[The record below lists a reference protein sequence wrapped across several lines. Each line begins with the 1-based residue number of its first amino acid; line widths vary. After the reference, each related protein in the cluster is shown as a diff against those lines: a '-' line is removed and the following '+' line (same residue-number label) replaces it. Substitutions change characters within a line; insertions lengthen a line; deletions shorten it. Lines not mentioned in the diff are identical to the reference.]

1 MGGERIP
8 FSVANLATNMVFFK
22 NCTGEQGG
30 GGPLR
35 FRKPDKKK
43 ILVFLAVLGP
53 GIITASVDNDA
64 GGIAT
69 YSIAGAHYGYALLW
83 TLLPITAALIVVQ
96 EMVARMGVVTGK
108 TLADLIREKF
118 GVKPTFFLLSALLVA
133 NLGNTVAEFAG
144 WAAALEIFGVSKYL
158 SVPIG
163 AVAVW
168 FLVVKGTYRIVEKI
182 FLIAATIYFTY
193 AVSAWMGHPPWGTVA
208 LNLITP
214 DIRMDG
220 AYVMLLIGMVGTTI
234 APWMQFYLQSAVVEK
249 NIQVEEYR
257 YCRADVIVGCF
268 VTDVVALSIIVACG
282 ATLFSAG
289 VRITDAKDA
298 ALALAPLA
306 GKYASIL
313 FAVGLANASLFA
325 ASILPLATAYSVCE
339 GMGWESGI
347 DKDFRKAPHFFWLY
361 TGLIVLGA
369 LFVLV
374 PNAPLILIMYLS
386 QVANGIL
393 LPFVLIFM
401 LKLINDRT
409 LMGEYVNTKAF
420 NGIAWATTVIMI
432 ALTVVLVIVTVFPG
446 LPSYLGL

>member
-1 MGGERIP
+1 M
-8 FSVANLATNMVFFK
+8 
-22 NCTGEQGG
+22 
-30 GGPLR
+30 R

-83 TLLPITAALIVVQ
+83 TLIPITAALIVVQ

-118 GVKPTFFLLSALLVA
+118 GIRPTFFLLTALLVA

-144 WAAALEIFGVSKYL
+144 WAAALEIFGVSKYI

-163 AVAVW
+163 TVAVW

-208 LNLITP
+208 LNLVTP
-214 DIRMDG
+214 NLRMDG
-220 AYVMLLIGMVGTTI
+220 AYIMLLIGMVGTTI

-282 ATLFSAG
+282 ATLFAAG

-347 DKDFRKAPHFFWLY
+347 DKDFRMAPHFFWLY

-393 LPFVLIFM
+393 LPFVLVFM
-401 LKLINDRT
+401 LKLINDRD

-420 NGIAWATTVIMI
+420 NGIAWTTTVVMI

-446 LPSYLGL
+446 LPSLIGL

>member
-1 MGGERIP
+1 
-8 FSVANLATNMVFFK
+8 
-22 NCTGEQGG
+22 
-30 GGPLR
+30 LR

-83 TLLPITAALIVVQ
+83 TLIPITAALIVVQ

-118 GVKPTFFLLSALLVA
+118 GVKPTFFLLTALLVA

-208 LNLITP
+208 LSLVTP
-214 DIRMDG
+214 EIRMNG
-220 AYVMLLIGMVGTTI
+220 AYIMLLIGMVGTTI

-257 YCRADVIVGCF
+257 YCRADVIMGCF

-282 ATLFSAG
+282 ATLFAAG

-347 DKDFRKAPHFFWLY
+347 DKDFRTAPHFFWLY

-393 LPFVLIFM
+393 LPFVLVFM
-401 LKLINDRT
+401 LKLINDRD
-409 LMGEYVNTKAF
+409 LMGDYVNTKAF

-432 ALTVVLVIVTVFPG
+432 ALTIVLVIVTLFPG
-446 LPSYLGL
+446 LHGLLGF

>member
-1 MGGERIP
+1 VR
-8 FSVANLATNMVFFK
+8 
-22 NCTGEQGG
+22 
-30 GGPLR
+30 LR
-35 FRKPDKKK
+35 RPDKKK
-43 ILVFLAVLGP
+43 LLAFLAILGP

-69 YSIAGAHYGYALLW
+69 YSIAGAHFGYALLW
-83 TLLPITAALIVVQ
+83 TLIPITVALIVVQ

-118 GVKPTFFLLSALLVA
+118 GVRPTFFLLTALLVA

-144 WAAALEIFGVSKYL
+144 WAAALEIFGVSKYV
-158 SVPIG
+158 SVPI
-163 AVAVW
+163 AAIAVW

-193 AVSAWMGHPPWGTVA
+193 AVSAWMGHPSWGAVA
-208 LNLITP
+208 MKLVTP
-214 DIRMDG
+214 DLRMDG
-220 AYVMLLIGMVGTTI
+220 AYIMLLIGMVGTTI

-257 YCRADVIVGCF
+257 YCRMDVIVGCF
-268 VTDVVALSIIVACG
+268 VTDIVALSIIVACG
-282 ATLFSAG
+282 ATLFVNG
-289 VRITDAKDA
+289 IRIEDAKDA

-306 GKYASIL
+306 GEYESIL
-313 FAVGLANASLFA
+313 FAIGLANASLFA

-347 DKDFRKAPHFFWLY
+347 DKNFRTAPHFFWLY
-361 TGLIVLGA
+361 TGIIVLGA
-369 LFVLV
+369 LLVLI

-393 LPFVLIFM
+393 LPFVLVFM
-401 LKLINDRT
+401 LKLINDRE
-409 LMGEYVNTKAF
+409 LMGDYVNTKAF
-420 NGIAWATTVIMI
+420 NGIAWATTVVMI
-432 ALTVVLVIVTVFPG
+432 ALTVVLVIVTLFPD
-446 LPSYLGL
+446 LPRLLGL

>member
-1 MGGERIP
+1 M
-8 FSVANLATNMVFFK
+8 
-22 NCTGEQGG
+22 
-30 GGPLR
+30 R

-83 TLLPITAALIVVQ
+83 TLIPITAALIVVQ

-118 GVKPTFFLLSALLVA
+118 GVKPTFFLLTALLVA

-257 YCRADVIVGCF
+257 YCRADVIMGCF

-282 ATLFSAG
+282 ATLFAAG

-347 DKDFRKAPHFFWLY
+347 DKDFRTAPHFFWLY

-393 LPFVLIFM
+393 LPFVLVFM
-401 LKLINDRT
+401 LKLINDRD
-409 LMGEYVNTKAF
+409 LMGDYVNTKAF

-432 ALTVVLVIVTVFPG
+432 ALTIVLVIVTLFPG
-446 LPSYLGL
+446 LPGLLGF

>member
-1 MGGERIP
+1 
-8 FSVANLATNMVFFK
+8 
-22 NCTGEQGG
+22 
-30 GGPLR
+30 LR
-35 FRKPDKKK
+35 FRRPDKKSV
-43 ILVFLAVLGP
+43 LTFLAILGP

-83 TLLPITAALIVVQ
+83 TLIPITAALIVVQ

-118 GVKPTFFLLSALLVA
+118 GVRPTFFLLTALLVA

-144 WAAALEIFGVSKYL
+144 WAAALEIFGISKYV

-163 AVAVW
+163 AIAVW

-193 AVSAWMGHPPWGTVA
+193 AVSAWMGHPSWGAVA
-208 LNLITP
+208 RKLVTP
-214 DIRMDG
+214 DIRMNG
-220 AYVMLLIGMVGTTI
+220 AYIMLLIGMVGTTI

-268 VTDVVALSIIVACG
+268 VTDIVALSIIVACG
-282 ATLFSAG
+282 ATLFVNG
-289 VRITDAKDA
+289 IRIEDAKDA

-306 GKYASIL
+306 GEYASIL

-347 DKDFRKAPHFFWLY
+347 DKNFRTAPHFFWLY
-361 TGLIVLGA
+361 TGIIVTGA
-369 LFVLV
+369 LLVLI

-393 LPFVLIFM
+393 LPFVLVFM
-401 LKLINDRT
+401 LKLINDRE
-409 LMGEYVNTKAF
+409 LMGDYVNTKAF
-420 NGIAWATTVIMI
+420 NGIAWATTFVMI
-432 ALTVVLVIVTVFPG
+432 ALTVILVIVTLFPALPRLIG
-446 LPSYLGL
+446 LA

>member
-1 MGGERIP
+1 LP
-8 FSVANLATNMVFFK
+8 
-22 NCTGEQGG
+22 
-30 GGPLR
+30 

-43 ILVFLAVLGP
+43 FLVFLAVLGP

-83 TLLPITAALIVVQ
+83 TLIPITAALIVVQ

-208 LNLITP
+208 LNLVMP
-214 DIRMDG
+214 DLRMDG
-220 AYVMLLIGMVGTTI
+220 AYIMLLIGMVGTTI

-249 NIQVEEYR
+249 NILVEEYR

-282 ATLFSAG
+282 ATLFAAE

-347 DKDFRKAPHFFWLY
+347 DKDFRTAPHFFWLY
-361 TGLIVLGA
+361 TGLIVFGA
-369 LFVLV
+369 LLVLV

-401 LKLINDRT
+401 LKLINDRD
-409 LMGEYVNTKAF
+409 LMGDYVNTKAF
-420 NGIAWATTVIMI
+420 NGIAWTTTVVMI
-432 ALTVVLVIVTVFPG
+432 VLTVVLVIVTVFPG
-446 LPSYLGL
+446 LPVLFRL

>member
-1 MGGERIP
+1 M
-8 FSVANLATNMVFFK
+8 
-22 NCTGEQGG
+22 
-30 GGPLR
+30 R
-35 FRKPDKKK
+35 FQRPDKNK
-43 ILVFLAVLGP
+43 IIAFLAVLGP

-69 YSIAGAHYGYALLW
+69 YSIAGAHFGYSLLW
-83 TLLPITAALIVVQ
+83 MLIPITVALIVVQ

-118 GVKPTFFLLSALLVA
+118 GVRATFFLLTALLVA

-144 WAAALEIFGVSKYL
+144 WAAALEIFGVSRYL

-182 FLIAATIYFTY
+182 FLIAATVYFTY
-193 AVSAWMGHPPWGTVA
+193 AVSAWLGHPPWGTVA
-208 LNLITP
+208 LRLVTP
-214 DIRMDG
+214 DLRMDG
-220 AYVMLLIGMVGTTI
+220 AYIMLLIGMVGTTI

-249 NIQVEEYR
+249 NIQVEDYK
-257 YCRADVIVGCF
+257 YCRADVVVGCF
-268 VTDVVALSIIVACG
+268 VTDIVALSIIVACG
-282 ATLFSAG
+282 ATLFAAG
-289 VRITDAKDA
+289 TRIVDAKDA

-306 GKYASIL
+306 GKHASLL

-347 DKDFRKAPHFFWLY
+347 DKDFRTAPHFFWLY
-361 TGLIVLGA
+361 TGLIVSGA
-369 LFVLV
+369 ILVLY
-374 PNAPLILIMYLS
+374 PGAPLILIMYLS

-393 LPFVLIFM
+393 LPFVLVFM
-401 LKLINDRT
+401 LRLINDRE
-409 LMGEYVNTKAF
+409 LMGDHVNSKAF
-420 NGIAWATTVIMI
+420 NGIAWTTTAVMIVLTAT
-432 ALTVVLVIVTVFPG
+432 LVVVTVFPG
-446 LPSYLGL
+446 LPGRLGL